1 MGREMA
7 RLAERK
13 AAAETEYDQTVAKL
27 WDEYQLSVSQAE
39 ELCVE
44 FDSLTAL
51 RAQVADL
58 RGKIRAL
65 GSVNV
70 SAIEEYKEVKARYD
84 ALMHQVTDVE
94 ESRNEL
100 TRMISKLS
108 AQMRE
113 IFSDSFRAINENF
126 GRVFT
131 ELFGGGEASL
141 VLEDESDVLSC
152 GIGICILDEIEAA
165 LDDANVVRFAQYLR
179 RVSDKTQFIV
189 ITHRRGTMEAANVLY
204 GVTMQEDGVSKL
216 LKLDLEQVDATL
228 VS

>member
-1 MGREMA
+1 M
-7 RLAERK
+7 
-13 AAAETEYDQTVAKL
+13 
-27 WDEYQLSVSQAE
+27 S
-39 ELCVE
+39 
-44 FDSLTAL
+44 
-51 RAQVADL
+51 
-58 RGKIRAL
+58 
-65 GSVNV
+65 

-141 VLEDESDVLSC
+141 VLEDESDVL
-152 GIGICILDEIEAA
+152 
-165 LDDANVVRFAQYLR
+165 VLR
-179 RVSDKTQFIV
+179 
-189 ITHRRGTMEAANVLY
+189 HRHPGGTAGQGDQKSGSAFRRRAGAGGHQHLLCHSGGQPGARSVFWTRSKPLWTMPMWCVLPSTY
-204 GVTMQEDGVSKL
+204 AG
-216 LKLDLEQVDATL
+216 
-228 VS
+228 